1 PWAIPGTP
9 GLQHRI
15 GGLEK
20 ADISG
25 NVSYD
30 GANHERMTELRAAKV
45 AAIAEEIPPLQVD
58 IDPDPAHPTNLL
70 VLGWGSTEGAIRAGA
85 RRAREAG
92 HKVAVAQLRHLNP
105 LPANTGDVLR
115 SFERVLVPEL
125 NSGQLAMLLRS
136 RFLVDVESFTKIQGQ
151 PLFASEMEEEIA
163 NRQ

>member
-1 PWAIPGTP
+1 MGDPRHP

-20 ADISG
+20 ADGSG
-25 NVSYD
+25 NISYD
-30 GANHERMTELRAAKV
+30 GANHARMTELRAAKV
-45 AAIAEEIPPLQVD
+45 AAIADEIPPLLVD
-58 IDPDPAHPTNLL
+58 LNRPARRRAC
-70 VLGWGSTEGAIRAGA
+70 SCSAGA
-85 RRAREAG
+85 PPRARSA
-92 HKVAVAQLRHLNP
+92 
-105 LPANTGDVLR
+105 PAPAARARPATRSPSPSCATSTRCPSNTGDVLR

-136 RFLVDVESFTKIQGQ
+136 RFLVDVESFTKVQGQ